1 MEVKSALLFK
11 DMMCSDVALA
21 CWHEGMQQLA
31 GTLNKRSI
39 LSSLFLSGLNFLL
52 PVGVYFIKFSHYI
65 DVVTNIYIDF
75 SLEIIYFHIYIRLLF
90 ASDS

>member
-39 LSSLFLSGLNFLL
+39 LSSLFLSGLNLHL
-52 PVGVYFIKFSHYI
+52 EKKNAK
-65 DVVTNIYIDF
+65 VTVRNI
-75 SLEIIYFHIYIRLLF
+75 SQVLV
-90 ASDS
+90 